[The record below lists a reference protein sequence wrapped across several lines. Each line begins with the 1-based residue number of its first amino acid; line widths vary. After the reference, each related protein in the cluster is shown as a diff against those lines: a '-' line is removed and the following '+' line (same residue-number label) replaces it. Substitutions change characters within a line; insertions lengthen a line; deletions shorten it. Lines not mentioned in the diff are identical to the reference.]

1 MRSSPS
7 LGLEPLRQKPAAGR
21 AGITGLIALVALAGV
36 AAALVRRGPLSR
48 FAVEGPSME
57 PAYRPGDR
65 LLVNRLAYLRRP
77 PAPGDAVV
85 IRDPEH
91 PSRLLLKRVA
101 AAPDGPQTE
110 ADRIYLLGDN
120 PAESRDSRHFG
131 PLPRSAIVGKVW
143 RRY

>member
-1 MRSSPS
+1 MA
-7 LGLEPLRQKPAAGR
+7 L
-21 AGITGLIALVALAGV
+21 TGA
-36 AAALVRRGPLSR
+36 AAALLRRGPLSR

-77 PAPGDAVV
+77 PALGDAVV

-101 AAPDGPQTE
+101 EVPAGLEAPPG
-110 ADRIYLLGDN
+110 RIYVLGDN
-120 PAESRDSRHFG
+120 ATESRDSRHFG
-131 PLPRSAIVGKVW
+131 ALPRSAVVGRVW